1 MFRLINDFIMKDF
14 LSLYF
19 IFIILIVAI
28 PVVIYSVGYIDEYK
42 EKYSIKYFWF
52 MMLSF
57 IFSMMGVVFSTNS
70 IEFVIFWELMSV
82 FSFFLVIYEYDKKEN
97 IKSGIMYF
105 IMTRISGLFLI
116 VMFII
121 IAKFT
126 NSTDFKTIMLYAPN
140 LSSNQN
146 VIILIFSLLAFGS
159 KSGLVPFHA
168 WLPKA
173 HPSAPSNVSA
183 LMSGVMLKVAIYGFI
198 RINFTFLDKIPLG
211 YDVSIVIIGTFTAIF
226 AIVNALPQNDIK
238 KILAYSSAENIGI
251 IFAALGLSLI
261 LSSYGF
267 TALSL
272 LTLTAALFHCLNHAI
287 FKSLLF
293 TCAGSV
299 LYATSSKNINELGGL
314 YNKMKLSAFCAL
326 IGTLAI
332 SAVPPLNGF
341 ASEILIFK
349 NFVEASTIINNP
361 SIMISIFFCGILL
374 ALTSGG
380 VVWVS
385 IKNFGLTY
393 LGKPRTNKAINIKKV
408 PKSMNIGMGILSL
421 LAIVLGIFSP
431 FFITYI
437 YNEISTL
444 LDLDLALNVYN
455 FGIEITLFSGIVILI
470 SLIIYFLTR
479 FLSRG
484 EKVERDDTWSCGF
497 NNPDRAMQYSSSGFT
512 QPASRLF
519 GQFTNYK
526 KEVRLKETIFLKQS
540 TEDLIEKHLYSNIIG
555 FFNYVALKI
564 NKMHYGKIQIYISY
578 IFITLIVSLFL
589 VLNFI

>member
-1 MFRLINDFIMKDF
+1 MFGLINDFIMKDF

-19 IFIILIVAI
+19 IFIILIVGI

-52 MMLSF
+52 ILISF
-57 IFSMMGVVFSTNS
+57 IFSMMGVVLSTNS

-116 VMFII
+116 IMFII

-146 VIILIFSLLAFGS
+146 VVILIFSLLAFGS
-159 KSGLVPFHA
+159 KAGLVPFHA

-173 HPSAPSNVSA
+173 HPAAPSNVSA

-198 RINFTFLDKIPLG
+198 RINFTFLDKIPLE
-211 YDVSIVIIGTFTAIF
+211 YDVAIVIVGTFTAIF
-226 AIVNALPQNDIK
+226 AIINALPQNDIK

-272 LTLTAALFHCLNHAI
+272 LTLTAALFHSLNHAI

-293 TCAGSV
+293 TCSGSV

-314 YNKMKLSAFCAL
+314 YNKMKLSAFNAL

-393 LGKPRTNKAINIKKV
+393 LGKPRTNKAITIKKI
-408 PKSMNIGMGILSL
+408 PKSMNIGMSILSL
-421 LAIVLGIFSP
+421 YAIVLGIFSP

-444 LDLDLALNVYN
+444 LNLDLALNVYN
-455 FGIEITLFSGIVILI
+455 FGIEITLFSGIIILI
-470 SLIIYFLTR
+470 SMVIYFLTK
-479 FLSRG
+479 FSSHG
-484 EKVERDDTWSCGF
+484 EKVEINDTWSCGF
-497 NNPDRAMQYSSSGFT
+497 NNPDETMQYSSNGFT

-526 KEVRLKETIFLKQS
+526 KEVRLKETVFLKQS
-540 TEDLIEKHLYSNIIG
+540 TEDLIEKYIYSSIIG
-555 FFNYVALKI
+555 FFNHIALKI